1 MFRKL
6 IGLLSVAVLLCVG
19 VVLADTVEGVIKK
32 VDVDKKTITVEDK
45 DGKEHTYAV
54 DAKADLGK
62 KGKDGAEETLESLA
76 ARVEKA
82 GAKGVKAQ
90 LTTETKKGKEVV
102 TKVERKGGKGKGK
115 DKGDK

>member
-32 VDVDKKTITVEDK
+32 VDVDKKTITVTV
-45 DGKEHTYAV
+45 DGKDHTYAV

-62 KGKDGAEETLESLA
+62 KGKDGAE
-76 ARVEKA
+76 
-82 GAKGVKAQ
+82 
-90 LTTETKKGKEVV
+90 
-102 TKVERKGGKGKGK
+102 
-115 DKGDK
+115 